1 MRAPRQKSKGRS
13 GGSSAAGRRVA
24 LPKVPSGIRGLD
36 EITVGGLPRGRPTLV
51 CGGAGCGKTLFAME
65 FLVRGAADYGEPGV
79 FIAFEETAE
88 ELAANVASLGFD
100 LAALEAEKKLAI
112 DFVYVERSEIE
123 ETGEYNLEGLFVRIQ
138 HAIDT
143 VGAKR
148 IVLDTIETL
157 FSALPNPLVLRA
169 ELRRLFRWFKER
181 GLTVVLT
188 GEKGE
193 GTLTRQ
199 GLEEYVSDCVIFLDH
214 RIVEQ
219 TSTRRLRVVKYRGT
233 FHGTN
238 EYPFLIDE
246 GGISILPLTSL
257 GLDHQGY
264 TERVSSGIPR
274 LDEMLGGKGY
284 FKGSTVL
291 VSGTAGT
298 GKTSVAALFA
308 RAACM
313 RGERCLFF
321 AFEEAAAQLAR
332 NMLSIGIDLA
342 PYERN
347 GRLKIIASRPTATG
361 LEAHLVEMHRA
372 VNELEP
378 DVVVVDPI
386 TNLIMV
392 GTRPDTQ
399 SMMIRLIDFLK
410 MRGTTTF
417 FTSLTS
423 GGEAAE
429 TSEVNISS
437 LIDTWLLLQVV
448 RSGGE
453 RNRTLTI
460 VKSRGMSHSNQATEY
475 RLSDSGFEL
484 TDTYLGA
491 GGVLTGSARLAKEAE
506 DRAALTASAEL
517 IARTEQERQ
526 RRREA
531 LERRIVELREQFNV
545 DDEKLARSTE
555 EEARRRDR
563 LASDRHAMGE
573 SRRAFGSGRNKNG
586 RRQTK
591 VERP

>member
-386 TNLIMV
+386 TNLIMA
-392 GTRPDTQ
+392 GTAPDTQ

-423 GGEAAE
+423 GGEATE

-460 VKSRGMSHSNQATEY
+460 IKSRGMPHSNQATEY

-545 DDEKLARSTE
+545 DDEKLARSIE

>member
-372 VNELEP
+372 VSELEP

-386 TNLIMV
+386 TNLIMA
-392 GTRPDTQ
+392 GTAPDTQ

-423 GGEAAE
+423 GGEATE

-460 VKSRGMSHSNQATEY
+460 IKSRGMSHSNQATEY

-545 DDEKLARSTE
+545 DDEKLARSIE
-555 EEARRRDR
+555 EEVRRRDR

-573 SRRAFGSGRNKNG
+573 SRRAFGSGRNTNG

>member
-545 DDEKLARSTE
+545 DDEKLARSIE

>member
-460 VKSRGMSHSNQATEY
+460 IKSRGMSHSNQATEY